1 MDKLAVALA
10 VLAVGASALVQIF
23 TDPRITRRF
32 VARSLIAFA
41 VYAGH
46 VAIGFSVIMLLLPH
60 GPESALGATLALLG
74 WICLGALGLIRFAPR
89 LREPPA
95 ILMHVGIADVLC
107 LLAIIIGVLSA
118 FRILHWPISA

>member
-1 MDKLAVALA
+1 MDKLAVVLA

-32 VARSLIAFA
+32 VAKSLIALA

-46 VAIGFSVIMLLLPH
+46 VAIGLLVVMLLLPH
-60 GPESALGATLALLG
+60 GPEAALGITLALLG
-74 WICLGALGLIRFAPR
+74 WISLGALGLIRFVPR

-95 ILMHVGIADVLC
+95 ILMHFGIADFLC
-107 LLAIIIGVLSA
+107 LLAIILGVLSA
-118 FRILHWPISA
+118 FGILHWPISI